1 MSATQ
6 MEGAEKATAQPK
18 AERLLSLDTL
28 RGLTIAGMI
37 LVNNPGSWKYVW
49 GPLGHAEWDGWTPTD
64 LIFPFFLFMV
74 GVAMT
79 YSFDKRLAQGASRR
93 ALLGHVVC
101 RAIVLFLLGMIL
113 TGFPNLRLITPYILG
128 IIGLEILLERP
139 SRKPGEP
146 IGALLPIAIVCLVVA
161 VGWFVVDFHYFHSPT
176 TRSRWSDIFP
186 LAPDPQNGSYIRI
199 PGVLQRIAL
208 CYVAAALIMML
219 TRNVRARI
227 AWILALI
234 SIYWVVMTFCDAPAG
249 YQIGAGAKDIVVD
262 APPTAYYTGRLN
274 DWIDTSLLNGHLYK
288 HRPDP
293 EGLLS
298 TIPAIATTLIGVLAG
313 TWLRSNR
320 SQHEKVAGLM
330 VAGFALLILG
340 SIFDL
345 FFPINKKIWTSS
357 YVVFT
362 GGWALLCLGFCYY
375 VIDVQGWRRWAT
387 PFLVFGTN
395 AITAFFA
402 SGLLAR
408 IIGMIRWKVQDGT
421 ETNLKAFTFDALHR
435 LVVHPYWASHL
446 WALGFVV
453 LWFLLLLPLY
463 RRRIFIRV

>member
-1 MSATQ
+1 M
-6 MEGAEKATAQPK
+6 
-18 AERLLSLDTL
+18 
-28 RGLTIAGMI
+28 
-37 LVNNPGSWKYVW
+37 
-49 GPLGHAEWDGWTPTD
+49 
-64 LIFPFFLFMV
+64 
-74 GVAMT
+74 
-79 YSFDKRLAQGASRR
+79 
-93 ALLGHVVC
+93 
-101 RAIVLFLLGMIL
+101 
-113 TGFPNLRLITPYILG
+113 
-128 IIGLEILLERP
+128 
-139 SRKPGEP
+139 
-146 IGALLPIAIVCLVVA
+146 
-161 VGWFVVDFHYFHSPT
+161 
-176 TRSRWSDIFP
+176 
-186 LAPDPQNGSYIRI
+186 
-199 PGVLQRIAL
+199 
-208 CYVAAALIMML
+208 
-219 TRNVRARI
+219 
-227 AWILALI
+227 
-234 SIYWVVMTFCDAPAG
+234 MTFCDAPTG
-249 YQIGAGAKDIVVD
+249 YQIGAGLKGIVVD

-330 VAGFALLILG
+330 VMGFSLLVLG
-340 SIFDL
+340 AVFDL

-375 VIDVQGWRRWAT
+375 TIDVMGWRRWAT

-402 SGLLAR
+402 SGILAR
-408 IIGMIRWKVQDGT
+408 IIGMIRWEVADRQ
-421 ETNLKAFTFDALHR
+421 ETNLKTFTFEALHR
-435 LVVHPYWASHL
+435 LIPHPYWASHL

-463 RRRIFIRV
+463 KKKIFIRV